1 MDAML
6 FNIAGDVP
14 VVTKAWTAGIV
25 VMSVLTSTTIVQP
38 SSTLYNYDLAFKKG
52 QYLRVLYSL
61 FDYGELDH
69 WFLFG
74 VIVMLSQLA
83 DVEKTVQKRSQ
94 YLWMIFVLS
103 GMIIAMSKW
112 IQPYESLAHVI
123 HKNLLYYKMRVDIQ
137 SNADDRFRG
146 LVSPLMLRLLLDVM
160 ALSSANS
167 LWSILMT
174 YLPAQLYFFLEQIVS
189 KVYGVDLCQ
198 PPNQWMKRFAERPT
212 DAEENE
218 NENGNDIENENEYEN
233 EHLQE

>member
-1 MDAML
+1 MDAII

-38 SSTLYNYDLAFKKG
+38 SSTLYNFDLAFKKG

-61 FDYGELDH
+61 FDYGELNH

-74 VIVMLSQLA
+74 VMIMLSQLA

-112 IQPYESLAHVI
+112 IQPHESLAHVV
-123 HKNLLYYKMRVDIQ
+123 HKNLLYYKMRIDIQ
-137 SNADDRFRG
+137 SGAEDRFRG
-146 LVSPLMLRLLLDVM
+146 VMSPLMVRLLLDVM

-167 LWSILMT
+167 LCGIMMT
-174 YLPAQLYFFLEQIVS
+174 YLPAQLYFFFEQIVS
-189 KVYGVDLCQ
+189 KVYGVELCQ
-198 PPNQWMKRFAERPT
+198 PPNQWLQRSVQRSTVEG
-212 DAEENE
+212 ENE
-218 NENGNDIENENEYEN
+218 NENGNEQ
-233 EHLQE
+233 LQE